1 MSIDRKPKILVVE
14 DEALVAA
21 DLEERLQDLG
31 YCVCGQTDNY
41 VEALE
46 QVDLY
51 RPDLVLLDICLQGQ
65 KDGIQVAGELRSRG
79 RIPFIYLTAYADAS
93 TLLRA
98 SLTRPSGYVL
108 KPLRTRDLDAAVQ
121 MALLQIRMKPLSTE
135 LRGCRV
141 LVLESDPGL
150 RRLLGRVLLREGA
163 LVSVEPDARVHFD
176 LVVGG
181 DGSTPARATL
191 TLTDFEDGRP
201 TSLSKPFSL
210 EAFLAKAKE
219 IIQPR
224 Q

>member
-1 MSIDRKPKILVVE
+1 MNIDCRPKILVVE

-31 YCVCGQTDNY
+31 YCVCGHTDNY
-41 VEALE
+41 REALD
-46 QVDLY
+46 QVDLC
-51 RPDLVLLDICLQGQ
+51 RPDLVLLDICLQGP

-98 SLTRPSGYVL
+98 SQTRPSGYVL
-108 KPLRTRDLDAAVQ
+108 KPLRTRDLDAAIQ
-121 MALLQIRMKPLSTE
+121 MALLQIRHKPLSSE

-163 LVSVEPDARVHFD
+163 MVSVDPDAHLPFD

-191 TLTDFEDGRP
+191 TLTDFDDPRP
-201 TSLSKPFSL
+201 TSLCKPFSL
-210 EAFLAKAKE
+210 EAFLAKVKE
-219 IIQPR
+219 IVRLGQ
-224 Q
+224 